1 MNILS
6 SLFYKHEFL
15 FKYTLIP
22 IIPLTFI
29 AILSINPLLWAS
41 SEIHHFYI
49 ELFAV
54 VFGLVLSFYYL
65 LRARAIN
72 DIFSLFIGL
81 GFLISAVIDL
91 LHVIVSYYAISDPM
105 FIKYFIPQ
113 TWFAGRIFLSSL
125 LTIAIL
131 KYSKSTK
138 EAEKLNQSNDEY
150 IEQQQNPNIW
160 IQKRFLFYLIL
171 LAIFSISAALS
182 SLYVVFPESVIDA
195 YSLHRPYEIPP
206 LFLFSIALIFFYKRK
221 LNKRNDLLYKG
232 LAIYLILDIFSQ
244 IVMSYSAVS
253 FDTAHNVAHVLKDA
267 AYFVNIIALSL
278 SSIQSNVEL
287 QKSNEL
293 IRVQNKKLKETG
305 NMQKEFINIAA
316 HELRTPIQPI
326 LGLSDLLIYRCDK
339 GTENQK
345 MAEVIHRNALKL
357 QHLAQDILD
366 VTKIESQSLDLNK
379 EKFDLSDLILNSISD
394 FENSIKKKSED
405 LLNPIKIIY
414 NKPNEQNNNNF
425 YPITVEADRVRI
437 GQVLS
442 NLLSN
447 ANKSIIDTEEKK
459 TRFIYINLKRVEKR
473 KQKVHHIDTYNQEQ
487 IESSDPKEATA
498 VISIQDEGSGIKSE
512 LRPRLYEKFAS
523 GSMGGTGLGLFISK
537 SIIESH
543 EGQLW
548 FEDNKDG
555 KGVTFYFT
563 LPILPDLSKKSPFME
578 DDEGDD
584 VLKNSTGKDETILKK
599 SISSIN
605 NSNPYSKDN
614 ERIRVLLVDDDA
626 DINIT
631 LKKVLEEKG
640 YEIQTYVNPIKAV
653 EDFKKNLYDL
663 IILDIKMP
671 KMNGFEF
678 YNEIRKIDKEVK
690 VCFLTAGEMNSDK
703 HYEMFK
709 KSMFLQKPIENEAL
723 LKIIENIE
731 Q

>member
-1 MNILS
+1 VN
-6 SLFYKHEFL
+6 
-15 FKYTLIP
+15 
-22 IIPLTFI
+22 
-29 AILSINPLLWAS
+29 
-41 SEIHHFYI
+41 
-49 ELFAV
+49 
-54 VFGLVLSFYYL
+54 
-65 LRARAIN
+65 R
-72 DIFSLFIGL
+72 
-81 GFLISAVIDL
+81 
-91 LHVIVSYYAISDPM
+91 
-105 FIKYFIPQ
+105 
-113 TWFAGRIFLSSL
+113 
-125 LTIAIL
+125 
-131 KYSKSTK
+131 
-138 EAEKLNQSNDEY
+138 
-150 IEQQQNPNIW
+150 
-160 IQKRFLFYLIL
+160 KR
-171 LAIFSISAALS
+171 
-182 SLYVVFPESVIDA
+182 
-195 YSLHRPYEIPP
+195 
-206 LFLFSIALIFFYKRK
+206 
-221 LNKRNDLLYKG
+221 G
-232 LAIYLILDIFSQ
+232 
-244 IVMSYSAVS
+244 
-253 FDTAHNVAHVLKDA
+253 
-267 AYFVNIIALSL
+267 
-278 SSIQSNVEL
+278 
-287 QKSNEL
+287 
-293 IRVQNKKLKETG
+293 
-305 NMQKEFINIAA
+305 
-316 HELRTPIQPI
+316 
-326 LGLSDLLIYRCDK
+326 
-339 GTENQK
+339 
-345 MAEVIHRNALKL
+345 
-357 QHLAQDILD
+357 
-366 VTKIESQSLDLNK
+366 
-379 EKFDLSDLILNSISD
+379 
-394 FENSIKKKSED
+394 
-405 LLNPIKIIY
+405 
-414 NKPNEQNNNNF
+414 
-425 YPITVEADRVRI
+425 
-437 GQVLS
+437 
-442 NLLSN
+442 
-447 ANKSIIDTEEKK
+447 
-459 TRFIYINLKRVEKR
+459 EKR
-473 KQKVHHIDTYNQEQ
+473 KQKVHHIGTYNQEQ

-703 HYEMFK
+703 HYKMFK